1 MKYQN
6 IVKAKFIERENRFV
20 ATALVDVDSAGNFCG
35 EPVKVHVK
43 NTGRCKELLIPGV
56 TVYLEDF
63 EGRMGNRKMR
73 YSLIAVEK
81 QIETA
86 DEQGNAKTET
96 LLINMDSQAPNKVVQ
111 EALLSGKLRLAGLEQ
126 GLAEQKPTEQ
136 KTVEQRTDQQSPAL
150 NSTAGDSGKLM
161 VKPEYTYGNSR
172 FDFYVEAS
180 AGDSQTKAAHTKAFI
195 EVKGVTLENN
205 GFARFPDAPT
215 ERGLKHI
222 EELIKAV
229 DDGYDAYI
237 IFVIQMKKI
246 HTFGPNYETHP
257 AFGKALQKA
266 AKKGVQIIAYDCE
279 VGADSLVLDSPVP
292 IDLSRPS
299 SVC

>member
-20 ATALVDVDSAGNFCG
+20 AKALVDVDSAGNFCG
-35 EPVKVHVK
+35 APVKVHVK

-63 EGRMGNRKMR
+63 KGRMGSRKMR

-86 DEQGNAKTET
+86 DERGNAKKET

-111 EALLSGKLRLAGLEQ
+111 EALLSGKLRLAGI
-126 GLAEQKPTEQ
+126 EQKPAGQ
-136 KTVEQRTDQQSPAL
+136 KPETGSSV
-150 NSTAGDSGKLM
+150 AGTRELIIR
-161 VKPEYTYGNSR
+161 PEYTYGNSR
-172 FDFYVEAS
+172 FDFYVEAP
-180 AGDSQTKAAHTKAFI
+180 AGDSQTKADRAEAFI
-195 EVKGVTLENN
+195 EVKGVTLETD

-222 EELIKAV
+222 EELIKAAAG
-229 DDGYDAYI
+229 GYDAYI

-246 HTFGPNYETHP
+246 HTFGPNFETHP

-266 AKKGVQIIAYDCE
+266 AEKGVQILAYDCE
-279 VGADSLVLDSPVP
+279 VTADSLVLDSPVP
-292 IDLSRPS
+292 IDLSEPTGS
-299 SVC
+299 E

>member
-20 ATALVDVDSAGNFCG
+20 ATALVNVDSAGNFCG
-35 EPVKVHVK
+35 VPVKVHVK

-126 GLAEQKPTEQ
+126 GLAG
-136 KTVEQRTDQQSPAL
+136 QRPAGQRPVTG
-150 NSTAGDSGKLM
+150 SAEEAIREPV

-172 FDFYVEAS
+172 FDFYVELP
-180 AGDSQTKAAHTKAFI
+180 AGDSKTNAAHTKAFI

-257 AFGKALQKA
+257 ALGKALQKA
-266 AKKGVQIIAYDCE
+266 AKKGVQILAYDCE
-279 VGADSLVLDSPVP
+279 VGTDSLTLDTQVP

-299 SVC
+299 SVY

>member
-35 EPVKVHVK
+35 APVKVHVK

-63 EGRMGNRKMR
+63 EGRMGSRKMR

-81 QIETA
+81 HIETA
-86 DEQGNAKTET
+86 DEHGNAKRET

-111 EALLSGKLRLAGLEQ
+111 EALLSGKLRLAGIDQ
-126 GLAEQKPTEQ
+126 RLAEL
-136 KTVEQRTDQQSPAL
+136 V
-150 NSTAGDSGKLM
+150 

-172 FDFYVEAS
+172 FDFYVEAP
-180 AGDSQTKAAHTKAFI
+180 AGDSQTEAIRTKAFI
-195 EVKGVTLENN
+195 EVKGVTLETD

-222 EELIKAV
+222 EELIKAAV
-229 DDGYDAYI
+229 EGYDAYI

-246 HTFGPNYETHP
+246 HTFGPNFKTHP

-266 AKKGVQIIAYDCE
+266 AEKGVQILAYDCE
-279 VGADSLVLDSPVP
+279 VTADSLVLDSPVS
-292 IDLSRPS
+292 IDLSEPTG
-299 SVC
+299 